1 MKNKRFKQIAFNY
14 SDKDIEGEVHDYF
27 KLKFEDRELTD
38 YEFLLWVKLFYYM
51 KRKEETSIQEPSP
64 ELLEAIRQE
73 YQLPEPTSNPS
84 SPELFELMRAHE
96 WIKLQDNTGKY
107 LFGPFSETYLKVPS
121 FSINRFQRSLNI
133 TIGKLRK
140 LIGNG
145 DINEELLDKTK
156 WITDCIRGLNYF
168 VSQAYLELLT
178 LSKVANATDN
188 DKKESYPYST
198 HIKVCKDILEIIYI
212 LSEAYKHDELT
223 SRGYEPEMVFPVL
236 LPKYIELKGIA
247 GFSCLS
253 SLVLDAMFFTFDYQ
267 DALLTIMLF
276 LHLNFHNS
284 LLWAIEFAASPV
296 NIDVP
301 TEKRGQKEHT
311 TQMKIYL
318 FDSKDR
324 PRVIRVDMPH
334 KGEGGEKYLHFN
346 VTPTFAGEKFDHLVL
361 SEDLDQVQF
370 TLDSLK
376 EAVLR
381 ECPNLIVVQDSGSA
395 DDEAMLHEMQRFL
408 AYEDMTT
415 RYVVK
420 EEQEEALNDYCKI
433 AGTDFDNLNAA
444 LEDAYFS
451 FYKRF

>member
-156 WITDCIRGLNYF
+156 WITDCIRGLNYY

-178 LSKVANATDN
+178 LSKVANFASKLLRTN
-188 DKKESYPYST
+188 
-198 HIKVCKDILEIIYI
+198 IK
-212 LSEAYKHDELT
+212 
-223 SRGYEPEMVFPVL
+223 
-236 LPKYIELKGIA
+236 
-247 GFSCLS
+247 
-253 SLVLDAMFFTFDYQ
+253 
-267 DALLTIMLF
+267 
-276 LHLNFHNS
+276 
-284 LLWAIEFAASPV
+284 
-296 NIDVP
+296 
-301 TEKRGQKEHT
+301 
-311 TQMKIYL
+311 
-318 FDSKDR
+318 
-324 PRVIRVDMPH
+324 RV
-334 KGEGGEKYLHFN
+334 
-346 VTPTFAGEKFDHLVL
+346 
-361 SEDLDQVQF
+361 
-370 TLDSLK
+370 
-376 EAVLR
+376 
-381 ECPNLIVVQDSGSA
+381 
-395 DDEAMLHEMQRFL
+395 
-408 AYEDMTT
+408 
-415 RYVVK
+415 
-420 EEQEEALNDYCKI
+420 
-433 AGTDFDNLNAA
+433 
-444 LEDAYFS
+444 
-451 FYKRF
+451 